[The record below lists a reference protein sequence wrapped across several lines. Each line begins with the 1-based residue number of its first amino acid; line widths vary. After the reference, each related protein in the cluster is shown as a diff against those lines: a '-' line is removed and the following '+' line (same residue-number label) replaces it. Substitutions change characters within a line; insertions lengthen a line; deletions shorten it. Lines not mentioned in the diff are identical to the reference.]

1 MLYAQDFDY
10 EKNEGYNIELKLNT
24 SSKTVTKQVIDD
36 CHCNPKLLW
45 QQLGSPNLLT
55 REQVEE
61 IKDKSKLIVEKQD
74 FYSEDNR
81 TFINIKLRTN
91 DVVLLTFEQ

>member
-1 MLYAQDFDY
+1 MA
-10 EKNEGYNIELKLNT
+10 T
-24 SSKTVTKQVIDD
+24 T
-36 CHCNPKLLW
+36 C
-45 QQLGSPNLLT
+45 SPNLLT

-61 IKDKSKLIVEKQD
+61 IKDKSKLIVEKKD

-81 TFINIKLRTN
+81 TIINIKLRTN

>member
-24 SSKTVTKQVIDD
+24 STKTVTKQVIDD

-61 IKDKSKLIVEKQD
+61 IKDKCKWYYKIGSKNNKTI
-74 FYSEDNR
+74 
-81 TFINIKLRTN
+81 I
-91 DVVLLTFEQ
+91 